1 MLTPRPYQLEGR
13 DFLAARRHALLADEM
28 RVGKT
33 PQAILAA
40 HKAGAQTL
48 LVTCPAIAVPHWN
61 REIERWWPSGP
72 LPRWQVWSY
81 DRARSEWEG
90 DRRGAVDVFIPDE
103 AHFAKNP
110 KAKRTKMVYGKDGFS
125 RYAGAVWPLSGT
137 PAPKHAAELWPMLR
151 AFGAAGMTYDEFI
164 RRYCTV
170 NPLTMR
176 ITGTKVER
184 IQELRDLLGKIM
196 LRRTRRQ
203 VAPDMPAIDFQFLDV
218 RPKATPGYAIPARLD
233 DDALLEWVEAHSAV
247 NAQDRQE
254 VATAKVEPLADEIQF
269 AIENE
274 LLVQTVVFGWHV
286 APLIALTAT
295 LRERGITAN
304 AITGATRNADRD
316 GIQVSFSKR

>member
-1 MLTPRPYQLEGR
+1 M
-13 DFLAARRHALLADEM
+13 
-28 RVGKT
+28 
-33 PQAILAA
+33 
-40 HKAGAQTL
+40 
-48 LVTCPAIAVPHWN
+48 
-61 REIERWWPSGP
+61 
-72 LPRWQVWSY
+72 
-81 DRARSEWEG
+81 
-90 DRRGAVDVFIPDE
+90 FIPDE

-316 GIQVSFSKR
+316 GIQVSFSKRELKVICANILAAGVAIDLSAARHAYFLEMDWVPGNNVQAVNRLASMDKLDKVTVDVVTWPGSTDDRVQKVLLRRVQELAKLY

>member
-1 MLTPRPYQLEGR
+1 
-13 DFLAARRHALLADEM
+13 M

-125 RYAGAVWPLSGT
+125 RYAGAVWPL
-137 PAPKHAAELWPMLR
+137 
-151 AFGAAGMTYDEFI
+151 
-164 RRYCTV
+164 
-170 NPLTMR
+170 
-176 ITGTKVER
+176 
-184 IQELRDLLGKIM
+184 
-196 LRRTRRQ
+196 
-203 VAPDMPAIDFQFLDV
+203 
-218 RPKATPGYAIPARLD
+218 
-233 DDALLEWVEAHSAV
+233 
-247 NAQDRQE
+247 
-254 VATAKVEPLADEIQF
+254 
-269 AIENE
+269 
-274 LLVQTVVFGWHV
+274 
-286 APLIALTAT
+286 
-295 LRERGITAN
+295 
-304 AITGATRNADRD
+304 
-316 GIQVSFSKR
+316 